1 MMPHQAFL
9 WSIIVF
15 LFKAVF
21 WLVRTAV
28 TLTLTA
34 IPLLGLVGL
43 VLVAVYRPEELA
55 RVVRGL
61 IAQEDES
68 AVDEDA
74 AELVV

>member
-1 MMPHQAFL
+1 M
-9 WSIIVF
+9 
-15 LFKAVF
+15 
-21 WLVRTAV
+21 